1 MEQDESRRRLPL
13 QQGTP
18 SQSTGECPEEV
29 KGEAGKSWSEE
40 TTGEVIP
47 LLAWSSEGPRVLG
60 TGGTFSH
67 SQEDYGHLV
76 DSDP

>member
-29 KGEAGKSWSEE
+29 KGEAGKSWSE
-40 TTGEVIP
+40 
-47 LLAWSSEGPRVLG
+47 
-60 TGGTFSH
+60 
-67 SQEDYGHLV
+67 
-76 DSDP
+76 